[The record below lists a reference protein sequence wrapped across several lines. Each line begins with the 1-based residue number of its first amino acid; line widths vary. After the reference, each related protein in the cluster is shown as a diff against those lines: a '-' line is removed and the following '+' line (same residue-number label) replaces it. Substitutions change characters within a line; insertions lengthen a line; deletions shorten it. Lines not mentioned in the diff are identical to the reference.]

1 MKTPDTVPWSQ
12 PTVMASFGQ
21 AGDRILEA
29 MTVTAVPEPVPARR
43 SDEDVSAEELMRRQG
58 VVPIESLRDL
68 AHPDLWDSDE
78 DYEQF
83 LANLYAS
90 RRLGMA

>member
-1 MKTPDTVPWSQ
+1 
-12 PTVMASFGQ
+12 
-21 AGDRILEA
+21 
-29 MTVTAVPEPVPARR
+29 
-43 SDEDVSAEELMRRQG
+43 MRRQG